1 MPRPLANITKE
12 TLAPLWGRHD
22 IPTERIATALGVT
35 RQAVSYKAKSLGLP
49 SRAKVRRCYVDNE
62 TFTRMW
68 NAGVCTSDMA
78 AHFGYTHR
86 SAIGARR
93 RILGLPAR
101 TRGKGG
107 TNSGGWHQTI
117 SLTQFF
123 EAELATA
130 MQEEAQQ
137 RKAAQ

>member
-123 EAELATA
+123 EAELAAA
-130 MQEEAQQ
+130 MHEAAQQ
-137 RKAAQ
+137 RKTAQ